1 MTYKPHEI
9 FWSVDDNW
17 WQYK

>member
-1 MTYKPHEI
+1 MTHKPHEI
-9 FWSVDDNW
+9 FWCVDDNW